1 MNGLTLLF
9 RCLHR
14 IGQIYRDNLKLLLID
29 VLLEKK
35 IRILETYV
43 NNIPEDYVRN
53 ILEKRL
59 FLCKGRYS
67 RWDVNKVKAEYSYKD
82 KCFLNVQIEK

>member
-1 MNGLTLLF
+1 MKMFLVAFWCHMLMDLG
-9 RCLHR
+9 RR
-14 IGQIYRDNLKLLLID
+14 GKRDDI
-29 VLLEKK
+29 EKK

-43 NNIPEDYVRN
+43 NSIPEDYVRN

-82 KCFLNVQIEK
+82 KCFLNYRLRSMDPII